1 MKSGG
6 ETEGPFVSVIEAVV
20 QKWSAASVAVNRGA
34 SKADLDRLADAL
46 GFPLPD
52 GVRYFF
58 SRANGMAGGEPER
71 ETMACFW
78 PIEKILGDPWSPSG
92 TDSQGPFQDLAFVD
106 VLLDSWFVCFRTRPG
121 QGITVH
127 VEAALLELPSLEE
140 FLRRYLAEPRSLC
153 L

>member
-1 MKSGG
+1 MKTGG
-6 ETEGPFVSVIEAVV
+6 ETEASFEQVIDAVLGRWTTIGV
-20 QKWSAASVAVNRGA
+20 GVNPAAN
-34 SKADLDRLADAL
+34 KADLDRLAE
-46 GFPLPD
+46 GPGHPLPED
-52 GVRYFF
+52 VRYFF

-78 PIEKILGDPWSPSG
+78 PIEKILGDPWKPAG
-92 TDSQGPFQDLAFVD
+92 TDSRGPFQDLAFAD

-140 FLRRYLAEPRSLC
+140 FLRRYLADPRSLC